1 MCFQPIPHPVDQS
14 HELNR
19 NFLFASSCT
28 QRLIV
33 PPLLLV
39 ERMLYFRAISTELS
53 KQMAEFICRLGT
65 PAGEVVTR
73 TVEAPGVTEARARL
87 EREGFRVFNVTPP
100 KASGVTALTRLGGR
114 GGQAKVKANDFLLFN
129 QQLAAL
135 VRAGI
140 PILQAIS
147 MLRKRA
153 ASARLRAVL
162 GDVEDQIRGG
172 AALSQAFASQ
182 GSIFPRIY
190 TASILAGERSG
201 ALDEVLLRYVT
212 YMRRNV
218 ALRRKIRGALAY
230 PLFLL
235 FASGCMVTFLTVYVV
250 PRMSDLFSGFGTELP
265 VVTQI
270 VLGISHWL
278 SANVI
283 WFGPLFIGGTIALFL
298 WSRTEGGRL
307 KVDGLL
313 LKIPLAGNLVV
324 QLSIAQ
330 ATRSLATLL
339 AGGITLVESWEIA
352 AESIT
357 NRELRR
363 RSSAILPMIREGRS
377 FTESLEAADWVP
389 LLAVDMVGIGER
401 SGSLREMLDE
411 VAIFYDAESEVRL
424 EQLTTTLEPAILVV
438 MGGIV
443 VTILLAIYLPIIQ
456 SISSGAGVTG
466 HH

>member
-1 MCFQPIPHPVDQS
+1 
-14 HELNR
+14 
-19 NFLFASSCT
+19 
-28 QRLIV
+28 
-33 PPLLLV
+33 
-39 ERMLYFRAISTELS
+39 
-53 KQMAEFICRLGT
+53 MAEFICRLGT

-73 TVEAPGVTEARARL
+73 TVEAHGVNEARARL

-100 KASGVTALTRLGGR
+100 KTSGVTTLTRLGGR
-114 GGQAKVKANDFLLFN
+114 GGQPRVKANDFLIFN

-140 PILQAIS
+140 PILQAIA

-162 GDVEDQIRGG
+162 GDVEEQIRGG

-265 VVTQI
+265 IVTQI
-270 VLGISHWL
+270 VLGLSRWL
-278 SANVI
+278 SSNVI
-283 WFGPLFIGGTIALFL
+283 WFGPLFIGGAIALFL
-298 WSRTEGGRL
+298 WSRTESGRM
-307 KVDGLL
+307 KVDALI
-313 LKIPLAGNLVV
+313 LKLPLAGNLVI

-377 FTESLEAADWVP
+377 FTESLESARWVP

-411 VAIFYDAESEVRL
+411 VAVFYDAESEVRL

-456 SISSGAGVTG
+456 SISTGAGVTG

>member
-1 MCFQPIPHPVDQS
+1 
-14 HELNR
+14 
-19 NFLFASSCT
+19 
-28 QRLIV
+28 
-33 PPLLLV
+33 
-39 ERMLYFRAISTELS
+39 
-53 KQMAEFICRLGT
+53 MAEFICRLGT

-73 TVEAPGVTEARARL
+73 TVEAPGVNEARARL

-100 KASGVTALTRLGGR
+100 KTSGVTALTRFGGR
-114 GGQAKVKANDFLLFN
+114 GGQAKVKASDFLLFN

-172 AALSQAFASQ
+172 AALSHAFASQ
-182 GSIFPRIY
+182 GTIFPRIY

-235 FASGCMVTFLTVYVV
+235 FASACMVTFLTVYVV
-250 PRMSDLFSGFGTELP
+250 PRMSDLFAGFGTELP
-265 VVTQI
+265 TVTQI
-270 VLGISHWL
+270 VLGLSKWL
-278 SANVI
+278 SANVF
-283 WFGPLFIGGTIALFL
+283 WFGPLFIGGAIALFL
-298 WSRTEGGRL
+298 WSRTEYGRL
-307 KVDGLL
+307 TVDALL
-313 LKIPLAGNLVV
+313 LKIPLAGNLVI

-363 RSSAILPMIREGRS
+363 RSSAILPMIREGRT
-377 FTESLEAADWVP
+377 FTESLEVARWVP
-389 LLAVDMVGIGER
+389 LLAIDMIGIGER

-411 VAIFYDAESEVRL
+411 VAVFYDAESEVRL

>member
-1 MCFQPIPHPVDQS
+1 
-14 HELNR
+14 
-19 NFLFASSCT
+19 
-28 QRLIV
+28 
-33 PPLLLV
+33 
-39 ERMLYFRAISTELS
+39 
-53 KQMAEFICRLGT
+53 
-65 PAGEVVTR
+65 
-73 TVEAPGVTEARARL
+73 
-87 EREGFRVFNVTPP
+87 
-100 KASGVTALTRLGGR
+100 
-114 GGQAKVKANDFLLFN
+114 
-129 QQLAAL
+129 
-135 VRAGI
+135 
-140 PILQAIS
+140 

-162 GDVEDQIRGG
+162 GDVEEQIRGG
-172 AALSQAFASQ
+172 SALSQAFASQ
-182 GSIFPRIY
+182 GAIFPRIY

-235 FASGCMVTFLTVYVV
+235 FASACMVTFLTVYVV
-250 PRMSDLFSGFGTELP
+250 PRMSDLFAGFGTELP
-265 VVTQI
+265 TVTQI
-270 VLGISHWL
+270 VLGLSKWL
-278 SANVI
+278 SSNVL

-298 WSRTEGGRL
+298 WSRTEYGRL
-307 KVDGLL
+307 KVDAIL
-313 LKIPLAGNLVV
+313 LKIPLAGNLVI

-363 RSSAILPMIREGRS
+363 RSSAILPMIREGRT
-377 FTESLEAADWVP
+377 FTESLEVANWVP
-389 LLAVDMVGIGER
+389 MLAIDMIGIGER

-411 VAIFYDAESEVRL
+411 VAVFYDAESEVRL

>member
-1 MCFQPIPHPVDQS
+1 
-14 HELNR
+14 
-19 NFLFASSCT
+19 
-28 QRLIV
+28 
-33 PPLLLV
+33 
-39 ERMLYFRAISTELS
+39 
-53 KQMAEFICRLGT
+53 MAEFICRLGT

-73 TVEAPGVTEARARL
+73 TVEAPGINEARARL
-87 EREGFRVFNVTPP
+87 ELEGFRVFNVTPP
-100 KASGVTALTRLGGR
+100 KATGVTALTRLGGR
-114 GGQAKVKANDFLLFN
+114 GGQPRVKANDFLLFN

-172 AALSQAFASQ
+172 AALSQAFAAQ

-201 ALDEVLLRYVT
+201 ALDEVLNRYVT

-235 FASGCMVTFLTVYVV
+235 FASACMVTFLTIYVV

-265 VVTQI
+265 LVTQI
-270 VLGISHWL
+270 VVGLSSWL

-283 WFGPLFIGGTIALFL
+283 WFGPLVIGGAVALFL
-298 WSRTEGGRL
+298 WSRTDAGRMTI
-307 KVDGLL
+307 DGFL
-313 LKIPLAGNLVV
+313 LKLPLAGSLVV
-324 QLSIAQ
+324 QLSVAQ
-330 ATRSLATLL
+330 VTRSLATLL

-377 FTESLEAADWVP
+377 FTESLEAANWVP
-389 LLAVDMVGIGER
+389 LLAIDMVGIGER

-411 VAIFYDAESEVRL
+411 VASFYDAESEVRL
-424 EQLTTTLEPAILVV
+424 EQLTTILEPAILVI

-443 VTILLAIYLPIIQ
+443 VTILLAIYLPIIK
-456 SISSGAGVTG
+456 SISGGAGVTG
-466 HH
+466 HR

>member
-1 MCFQPIPHPVDQS
+1 
-14 HELNR
+14 
-19 NFLFASSCT
+19 
-28 QRLIV
+28 
-33 PPLLLV
+33 
-39 ERMLYFRAISTELS
+39 
-53 KQMAEFICRLGT
+53 MAEFIYRLGT

-73 TVEAPGVTEARARL
+73 TVEAAGVSEARARL
-87 EREGFRVFNVTPP
+87 ERDGFKVFNVTPP
-100 KASGVTALTRLGGR
+100 KMTGVTSLTRLGRAGASPR
-114 GGQAKVKANDFLLFN
+114 VKANDFLLFN

-135 VRAGI
+135 FRAGI

-162 GDVEDQIRGG
+162 ADVEEQIRGG
-172 AALSQAFASQ
+172 SALSQAFASQ
-182 GSIFPRIY
+182 GGIFPRIY

-201 ALDEVLLRYVT
+201 ALDEVLLRYVS

-250 PRMSDLFSGFGTELP
+250 PRMSDLFAGFGNELP
-265 VVTQI
+265 TVTQI
-270 VLGISHWL
+270 VVGLSRWL
-278 SANVI
+278 SSNVF
-283 WFGPLFIGGTIALFL
+283 WFGPLVIGGAVLLLL
-298 WSRTEGGRL
+298 WSRTEQGRL
-307 KVDGLL
+307 KLDSFVLR
-313 LKIPLAGNLVV
+313 IPLAGSLVV
-324 QLSIAQ
+324 QLSVAQ

-363 RSSAILPMIREGRS
+363 RSSDILPMIREGRS
-377 FTESLEAADWVP
+377 FTESLEAAAWVP
-389 LLAVDMVGIGER
+389 ALAVDMVGIGER

-411 VAIFYDAESEVRL
+411 VAVFYDAESEVRL

-438 MGGIV
+438 MGGV
-443 VTILLAIYLPIIQ
+443 VITILLAIYLPIIQ

>member
-1 MCFQPIPHPVDQS
+1 
-14 HELNR
+14 
-19 NFLFASSCT
+19 
-28 QRLIV
+28 
-33 PPLLLV
+33 
-39 ERMLYFRAISTELS
+39 
-53 KQMAEFICRLGT
+53 MAEFICRLGT

-73 TVEAPGVTEARARL
+73 TVEAPGVNEARARL

-100 KASGVTALTRLGGR
+100 KTSGVTTLTRLGGR
-114 GGQAKVKANDFLLFN
+114 GGQPRVKANDFLIFN

-140 PILQAIS
+140 PILQAIA

-162 GDVEDQIRGG
+162 GDVEEQIRGG

-265 VVTQI
+265 IVTQI
-270 VLGISHWL
+270 VLGLSRWL
-278 SANVI
+278 SSNVI
-283 WFGPLFIGGTIALFL
+283 WFGPLFIGGAIALFL
-298 WSRTEGGRL
+298 WSRTEFGRM
-307 KVDGLL
+307 KVDALI
-313 LKIPLAGNLVV
+313 LKLPLAGNLVI

-377 FTESLEAADWVP
+377 FTESLESAKWVP

-411 VAIFYDAESEVRL
+411 VAVFYDAESEVRL

-456 SISSGAGVTG
+456 SISTGAGVTG